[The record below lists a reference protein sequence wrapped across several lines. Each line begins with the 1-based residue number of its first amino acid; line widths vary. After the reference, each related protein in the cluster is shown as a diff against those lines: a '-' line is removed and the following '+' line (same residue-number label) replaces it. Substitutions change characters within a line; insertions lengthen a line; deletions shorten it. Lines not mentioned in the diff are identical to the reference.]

1 MKTTRLVYFWAMLV
15 ALGFAASPAEGQ
27 MPYGPPAGPGAY
39 PAPYAA
45 PGPMMARPMMPG
57 AAMAGTGMPGTMMT
71 GPVAP
76 IGAMAPVQP
85 AYGAV
90 APAAFGGEAGSCG
103 ECGHQECHG
112 DCDSCSG
119 CGWCHKFAVFGEFLY
134 LRARD
139 AEVAYAV
146 PVDGPVTDPINSVP
160 IEVGRTG
167 VLDPDHQPAFRFGF
181 SYVFDEYRS
190 ITAQY
195 TMFESQTHDSV
206 NATAP
211 NVLYPLVTHPSTF
224 DAGNQMLD
232 AVASHQIN
240 FDLVDLDYR
249 VMIDCCD
256 NYQTTLLVGARYGQL
271 TQRFR
276 SLFAATG
283 TENVDTNIWF
293 EGIGIRGGL
302 EHERYSASRRWL
314 VYGKLHAS
322 LLAGEFRADYQQRM
336 SFDPTV
342 VNTSWR
348 AGRIVPIMDLEVGFG
363 WQSKCETWRL
373 TAGYVY
379 SGWYNV
385 VKTDDW
391 IDRVTSGQFV
401 DLGDTMTFDGIV
413 ARVEGRF

>member
-1 MKTTRLVYFWAMLV
+1 MRTTQLVYFLAATLV
-15 ALGFAASPAEGQ
+15 ALGLTTSSVLAQ
-27 MPYGPPAGPGAY
+27 LPYGPPPGGMAY
-39 PAPYAA
+39 PMPYPAA
-45 PGPMMARPMMPG
+45 GPMMTG
-57 AAMAGTGMPGTMMT
+57 ATAPIGT
-71 GPVAP
+71 VAP
-76 IGAMAPVQP
+76 IQP
-85 AYGAV
+85 AYSGLVPASFSGGA
-90 APAAFGGEAGSCG
+90 ESCSN
-103 ECGHQECHG
+103 CGHEECSG
-112 DCDSCSG
+112 DCGSCSG
-119 CGWCHKFAVFGEFLY
+119 CGWCHKFAAFGEFLY

-167 VLDPDHQPAFRFGF
+167 VLDPDHEPSFRVGF
-181 SYVFDEYRS
+181 SFVLDEYRS

-195 TMFESQTHDSV
+195 TMFESDTHDAIS
-206 NATAP
+206 TSAP

-232 AVASHQIN
+232 AVASHSIN
-240 FDLVDLDYR
+240 FDLIDLDYR
-249 VMIDCCD
+249 LMIDCCD
-256 NYQTTLLVGARYGQL
+256 RSQTVVMVGARYGQL

-276 SLFAATG
+276 SLFSATG
-283 TENVDTNIWF
+283 TENVDTNISF
-293 EGIGIRGGL
+293 DGVGVRGGI

-314 VYGKLHAS
+314 VYGKLHGS

-336 SFDPTV
+336 SFDPV
-342 VNTSWR
+342 IVNTSWR
-348 AGRIVPIMDLEVGFG
+348 AGRIVPIMDLEFGFG

-373 TAGYVY
+373 TAGYVF

-391 IDRVTSGQFV
+391 IDRVTSGGFV